1 MFLPSSDAVYSRSVR
16 YITIEMR
23 QADAIKGV
31 FVKELEEG

>member
-16 YITIEMR
+16 YTTIEMR

-31 FVKELEEG
+31 LVKESEGE